1 MPLFKQCKA
10 IWIVQAVKSV
20 LTVHSAGLLP
30 HLMLILS
37 TLYIQNTRSNVKNV
51 APNPGQ
57 SSNRIP
63 SFFTQLYCLYMR
75 HFDVACCNETN
86 KQKCLTTKID
96 VCNAHKGYK
105 TEKDALMKENSAK
118 ASKMCILPFTQ
129 LLPLPLSNER
139 EACLPALLR
148 GSELLWGDSMPLHI
162 DGDKQS
168 EMAYKF
174 SQGAIN
180 MENIE
185 AIFWASKPTIF
196 ASLFY
201 KTSGC
206 YHSTMDSETLLKW
219 RTMIV
224 HRAFFLT
231 SLPWSDL

>member
-1 MPLFKQCKA
+1 MLPQTLDKAATAFPRFLHSYIVCICDILMSPVAMKQA
-10 IWIVQAVKSV
+10 
-20 LTVHSAGLLP
+20 
-30 HLMLILS
+30 
-37 TLYIQNTRSNVKNV
+37 
-51 APNPGQ
+51 
-57 SSNRIP
+57 
-63 SFFTQLYCLYMR
+63 
-75 HFDVACCNETN
+75 N
-86 KQKCLTTKID
+86 KKCLTTKIG
-96 VCNAHKGYK
+96 CK
-105 TEKDALMKENSAK
+105 TEKDALMKENSPK

-129 LLPLPLSNER
+129 PLPLPLSNER

-168 EMAYKF
+168 EMPYKF
-174 SQGAIN
+174 SHGAIN

-185 AIFWASKPTIF
+185 AIFWAIKHSLF
-196 ASLFY
+196 ASLYY

-206 YHSTMDSETLLKW
+206 YHSKMDGETLLKW